1 MSDDVC
7 VNDLEAVGT
16 FEGFPVGGLKPRS
29 LSLSPLLNPI
39 DPPRSPPPS
48 SHYGL

>member
-29 LSLSPLLNPI
+29 LSLVAPAQPI
-39 DPPRSPPPS
+39 
-48 SHYGL
+48 GQ